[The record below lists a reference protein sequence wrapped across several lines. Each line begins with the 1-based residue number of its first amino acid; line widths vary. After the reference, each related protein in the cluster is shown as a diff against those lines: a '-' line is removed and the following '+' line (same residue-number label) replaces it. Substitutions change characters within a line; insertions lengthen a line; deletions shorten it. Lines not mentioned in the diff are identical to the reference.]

1 MGGVVEGGSSI
12 GNENMVEVD
21 YSDPLLRIEGVTP
34 HLAKVLRDHGYY
46 TVESVAVEAPHI
58 LVERIGERAGFSL
71 EKARQIC
78 KAARS
83 LLQIKPKTLAEL
95 IEEEKQK
102 ICISTG
108 SAMVDD
114 LLGGGIRTGELT
126 GVSGAYGVGK
136 TAMVL
141 TVAVNV
147 VKGLGASALLIDT
160 EGAMSVSRI
169 LSIAEARGVPR
180 EEILEKVYFDRAYT
194 TEQLIAIV
202 EESHK
207 IIREKNIRFIGIDTF
222 VNPFRTEYIGRETL
236 PARQSKMNRCLHR
249 LINYARIYNMAVL
262 LTNQVVA
269 KPEANPFESRPEM
282 VEPPTGGH
290 VFMYA
295 VNNHLYL
302 RRAGER
308 YKYIAILIDSSY
320 RPRGEVVY
328 SVDEAGIVDYS
339 D

>member
-1 MGGVVEGGSSI
+1 MGSSN
-12 GNENMVEVD
+12 GNEFAVEVD
-21 YSDPLLRIEGVTP
+21 YSDPLLRIDGVTP
-34 HLAKVLRDHGYY
+34 PLAKVLRDHGYY
-46 TVESVAVEAPHI
+46 TIESVAVEAPHI
-58 LVERIGERAGFSL
+58 LVERIGERAGL
-71 EKARQIC
+71 NIEKARQIC
-78 KAARS
+78 EAARA
-83 LLQIKPKTLAEL
+83 LLQIRPKTIAEL
-95 IEEEKQK
+95 IEEEKQR
-102 ICISTG
+102 IYISTG
-108 SAMVDD
+108 SAAIDD

-126 GVSGAYGVGK
+126 GVSGPYGVGK

-141 TVAVNV
+141 TAAVNV
-147 VKGLGASALLIDT
+147 VKGLGAGAFLIDT

-169 LSIAEARGVPR
+169 LDIAKARGAPLDEV
-180 EEILEKVYFDRAYT
+180 LEKVLFIRVHT
-194 TEQLIAIV
+194 TDHLIALI
-202 EESHK
+202 EGSHK
-207 IIREKNIRFIGIDTF
+207 IIRDKCIRFIGIDTF
-222 VNPFRTEYIGRETL
+222 VNPFRVEHIGRETL
-236 PARQSKMNRCLHR
+236 PTRQSKMNRCLHR

-269 KPEANPFESRPEM
+269 RPEANPFESRPEM
-282 VEPPTGGH
+282 IEPPTGGH

-339 D
+339 G